1 MTKEHIKFTLLSIF
15 FACSCI
21 NSDVNTE
28 SEAKPNFIIFI
39 ADDISWDDIG
49 YLGNKLIKTPNID
62 KLFSEGLVFKN
73 MYLTTSSCSPSR
85 NSIITGR
92 YPHNTGAPELH
103 TEPPMGMK
111 TFVKGLKRNN
121 YYTVSSGKF
130 HMGDYARD
138 GFDLIHEKIEVI
150 GNGGEKK
157 WVETLENRPK
167 NRPFFFWFAS
177 LDAHRSWGKNQFSK
191 THNPQKINPPEYL
204 IDDYATKKDLANYYD
219 EITRLDYYIG
229 KVIKTLKKQSIY
241 KNTVIM
247 IMSDNGRPFPH
258 SKTLLNDQGVKTPFV
273 FVYKNENVMGETE
286 ALVSSIDIAPT
297 ILELAGLKIGEN
309 YQGKS
314 FKKLLLNPTEPF
326 RNFVFAEHNW
336 HDFEAHE
343 RMVRSKDFMY
353 IENRRNK
360 FPQKGPLDVINSD
373 SYLSLLD
380 AYEKGVL
387 TKNQEEIF
395 ISPRFKEELYEMKT
409 DLYQRHNLINSKKY
423 KNNIELLKS
432 VLNQWKIETG
442 DSEPREITKDW
453 YERRPGP
460 KAGKSLKNTNLIG
473 PNSLVTEFHGKRGEL
488 PGASNN
494 AIRINNNGPF

>member
-1 MTKEHIKFTLLSIF
+1 
-15 FACSCI
+15 
-21 NSDVNTE
+21 
-28 SEAKPNFIIFI
+28 
-39 ADDISWDDIG
+39 
-49 YLGNKLIKTPNID
+49 
-62 KLFSEGLVFKN
+62 
-73 MYLTTSSCSPSR
+73 
-85 NSIITGR
+85 
-92 YPHNTGAPELH
+92 
-103 TEPPMGMK
+103 
-111 TFVKGLKRNN
+111 
-121 YYTVSSGKF
+121 
-130 HMGDYARD
+130 
-138 GFDLIHEKIEVI
+138 
-150 GNGGEKK
+150 
-157 WVETLENRPK
+157 
-167 NRPFFFWFAS
+167 
-177 LDAHRSWGKNQFSK
+177 
-191 THNPQKINPPEYL
+191 
-204 IDDYATKKDLANYYD
+204 
-219 EITRLDYYIG
+219 
-229 KVIKTLKKQSIY
+229 
-241 KNTVIM
+241 M

-395 ISPRFKEELYEMKT
+395 ISPRFKEELYEMRQIYT
-409 DLYQRHNLINSKKY
+409 RD
-423 KNNIELLKS
+423 
-432 VLNQWKIETG
+432 T
-442 DSEPREITKDW
+442 T
-453 YERRPGP
+453 
-460 KAGKSLKNTNLIG
+460 
-473 PNSLVTEFHGKRGEL
+473 
-488 PGASNN
+488 
-494 AIRINNNGPF
+494 